1 MPHEM
6 ILEGARLMPQL
17 DVRSVHCGY
26 GKEEIIHGIDFHVA
40 RGEIVAILGPN
51 GCGKTT
57 LLKAVLGYILS
68 ERGSIAF
75 EGRDISRLNPTERNA
90 LGLGYVPQLQNVF
103 KPLTVHENLEM
114 GGFRL
119 SRAELGPRI
128 ERILS
133 LFPILGDR
141 ASQKAGTLS
150 GGERQLLAVARAMM
164 VSPKL
169 LCLDE
174 PSAGLAPTRV
184 SEVFAQIRTIAELG
198 TSVVLVEQDV
208 YRALEIS
215 SRAYVLVAGR
225 VAFEGRADS
234 IITDPRLR
242 SAYLGKRGAFAFVGG
257 RHPSAHEDAQ

>member
-1 MPHEM
+1 M
-6 ILEGARLMPQL
+6 ILEEARLMPQL
-17 DVRSVHCGY
+17 DVQGVHCGY
-26 GKEEIIHGIDFHVA
+26 GKEEIIHGIDLHVE

-57 LLKAVLGYILS
+57 LLKAVLGYVPVK
-68 ERGSIAF
+68 RGRVVF
-75 EGRDISRLNPTERNA
+75 EGRDLSRLNPTERSTS
-90 LGLGYVPQLQNVF
+90 GLGYVPQLLNVF

-119 SRAELGPRI
+119 NRAELGFRI

-133 LFPILGDR
+133 LFPVLGDR
-141 ASQKAGTLS
+141 GSQKAGTLS

-215 SRAYVLVAGR
+215 SRAYVLVVGR

-234 IITDPRLR
+234 IITDARLR
-242 SAYLGKRGAFAFVGG
+242 VAYLGTRGAFAFPGG